1 MAEAQASGSSGRGDG
16 RGQALAQ
23 APEAAGL
30 PETDILIEDPRWA
43 AMGLGEL
50 APRAFAEALAGLGHD
65 PARFAVSLLACDDAR
80 IRALNADFRGKDAP
94 TNVLSWPAEERASAE
109 PGLPPALPEPAPDG
123 PPLELGDIAI
133 AFDTCA
139 REAAA
144 AGISMQDHAAHLLI
158 HALLHLLGYDHQ
170 CDADATLMEGIEAR
184 TLARMGIS
192 DPYERSGRPAEGGG
206 GAGREQGEE
215 DAHARQ

>member
-1 MAEAQASGSSGRGDG
+1 MAEAQASGPSGRGDG
-16 RGQALAQ
+16 SGQAQ

-43 AMGLGEL
+43 AMGLGDL
-50 APRAFAEALAGLGHD
+50 APRAFAEALAGLGAD

-80 IRALNADFRGKDAP
+80 IRALNADFRGRDAP
-94 TNVLSWPAEERASAE
+94 TNVLSWPSEERASAE
-109 PGLPPALPEPAPDG
+109 PGEPPALPEPAQDG
-123 PPLELGDIAI
+123 AALELGDIAI

-144 AGISMQDHAAHLLI
+144 AGITMQDHAAHLLI
-158 HALLHLLGYDHQ
+158 HALLHLLGYDHE
-170 CDADATLMEGIEAR
+170 CDADATLMEGIEAN

-192 DPYERSGRPAEGGG
+192 DPYERFGRPERADRGSDQGGRG
-206 GAGREQGEE
+206 QR
-215 DAHARQ
+215 